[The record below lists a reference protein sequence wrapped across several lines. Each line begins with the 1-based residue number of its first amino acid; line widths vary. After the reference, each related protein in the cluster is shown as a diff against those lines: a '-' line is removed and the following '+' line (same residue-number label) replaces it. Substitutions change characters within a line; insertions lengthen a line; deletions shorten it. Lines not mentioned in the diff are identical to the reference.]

1 LQVLRGADKNIDM
14 HIRMENG
21 FTVEKFQWT
30 NEGSMD
36 TTVNKTGLIFCWIA
50 QHCCK
55 YKIVALH

>member
-36 TTVNKTGLIFCWIA
+36 TTVNKTGLIFC
-50 QHCCK
+50 
-55 YKIVALH
+55 